1 MIWRLLL
8 SFLGVWWVINAFQ
21 MFACGSVSFGGTR
34 RAVQWACY
42 EGSGFGVPG
51 PVAGLGI
58 LLVVAGVLYW
68 MWRPLWS
75 GPPARSTPTRM
86 GQMAEQTPK
95 SEPRPARRPVSSA
108 ATGDIPPRRK
118 TDMND
123 PISEIWSMTSEEDL
137 EARSKSEDW
146 TIRRAVAQNP
156 HTSPEVMAT
165 LSVDDVAGVRK
176 AVASALTAPEEVL
189 QDIADGDPVMVVR
202 GLAEDSLQR
211 QSEVEAVEDE
221 ASEPAA
227 NRSVGVSPSPE
238 VAIEK
243 AVEPDLAIVELRGK
257 TSMLEALSTSGDL
270 PMDAVRRQCLV
281 LLRQINQLHNDDR
294 LTTEEFRELNTRLLD
309 LTKV

>member
-8 SFLGVWWVINAFQ
+8 SFLGVWWAINAFQ

-58 LLVVAGVLYW
+58 LLVLAGVLYW

-75 GPPARSTPTRM
+75 GPPDRSTPTRM
-86 GQMAEQTPK
+86 VQVAEQTPK

-108 ATGDIPPRRK
+108 ATSDITPPRK

-123 PISEIWSMTSEEDL
+123 PIS
-137 EARSKSEDW
+137 
-146 TIRRAVAQNP
+146 
-156 HTSPEVMAT
+156 
-165 LSVDDVAGVRK
+165 
-176 AVASALTAPEEVL
+176 
-189 QDIADGDPVMVVR
+189 
-202 GLAEDSLQR
+202 
-211 QSEVEAVEDE
+211 
-221 ASEPAA
+221 
-227 NRSVGVSPSPE
+227 
-238 VAIEK
+238 
-243 AVEPDLAIVELRGK
+243 
-257 TSMLEALSTSGDL
+257 
-270 PMDAVRRQCLV
+270 VRRQCLV